1 MIPYSRPKLSD
12 FFTPSQSV
20 EILKTIPFLV
30 THTYLVYMWQFN
42 PSFLLYNLKVFVPCL
57 NVATLK

>member
-20 EILKTIPFLV
+20 EILKTIPSSV
-30 THTYLVYMWQFN
+30 THTYLVYIWQFN
-42 PSFLLYNLKVFVPCL
+42 APFLLYTSKVFVQ
-57 NVATLK
+57 